1 MSPLFFCAASLHGS
15 PECHYESV
23 EFATELDRVLPV
35 DIPHRVRVIE
45 KAAAHLTLI
54 LAANEHFN
62 LTRIINAP
70 EAAIKHVFDSLA
82 PWRYFSGVKR
92 VLDAG
97 TGAGFPGVP
106 LSLVLPDVQFTLA
119 ESIQKKARFVDGA
132 VESLELH
139 NVEVL
144 GDRAEQIAMA
154 QRPEIITARAVAPL
168 DRLLDLFAKP
178 MKQGARLVL
187 YKGPEVENELAAVKK
202 YRIHAEELNRYE
214 LPDGMGTRVLLSI
227 QAQPK

>member
-1 MSPLFFCAASLHGS
+1 
-15 PECHYESV
+15 V
-23 EFATELDRVLPV
+23 QFAEELSRVLPQ
-35 DIPHRVRVIE
+35 DLPNRDRLIE
-45 KAAAHLTLI
+45 KAAAHLSLI

-70 EAAIKHVFDSLA
+70 EAAIKHVFDSVA
-82 PWRYFSGVKR
+82 PWRYFAGARR

-106 LSLVLPDVQFTLA
+106 LSVVLPDVRFTLA
-119 ESIQKKARFVDGA
+119 ESTQKKARFVDSA

-144 GDRAEQIAMA
+144 GDRAEQIALA

-168 DRLLDLFAKP
+168 DRLLDIFAKP
-178 MKQGARLVL
+178 LKQGARLIL
-187 YKGPEVENELAAVKK
+187 YKGPEVESELAAIKK
-202 YRIHAEELNRYE
+202 YHIKAQQLERYE
-214 LPDGMGTRVLLSI
+214 LPDNMGTRVLLSI
-227 QAQPK
+227 EAQPR

>member
-1 MSPLFFCAASLHGS
+1 MYVQFAA
-15 PECHYESV
+15 
-23 EFATELDRVLPV
+23 ELARVLPQ
-35 DIPHRVRVIE
+35 DIPHRDRLIQ
-45 KAAAHLTLI
+45 KAAAHLALI
-54 LAANEHFN
+54 LTANEHFN

-70 EAAIKHVFDSLA
+70 EAAIKHVFDSVA
-82 PWRYFSGVKR
+82 PWRHFAGVRR

-106 LSLVLPDVQFTLA
+106 LSLVLPDVRFTLA
-119 ESIQKKARFVDGA
+119 ESTQKKARFVDGA

-144 GDRAEQIAMA
+144 AERAEQIALA

-178 MKQGARLVL
+178 MKQGARLIL
-187 YKGPEVENELAAVKK
+187 YKGPEVEAELAVIKK
-202 YRIHAEELNRYE
+202 YRIKTEQLCRYE
-214 LPDGMGTRVLLSI
+214 LPDAMGTRVLLSI
-227 QAQPK
+227 EAQPR